1 MNRTAKVNEEKKMIG
16 KSDKQ
21 KSKIIE
27 DDDLTLLVDDPGF
40 EITEEVIQGIKRGID
55 DVINGRT
62 MDAEEFFRE
71 FAKEHGISLDT
82 NR

>member
-1 MNRTAKVNEEKKMIG
+1 MNQTVKVNKEKEIIG

-27 DDDLTLLVDDPGF
+27 DDDLILLVDDPGF

-55 DVINGRT
+55 DIINGRT

-71 FAKEHGISLDT
+71 FEKKYGISHS
-82 NR
+82 NS

>member
-1 MNRTAKVNEEKKMIG
+1 MNRTVKINEEKKIIG
-16 KSDKQ
+16 ESDKQ

-55 DVINGRT
+55 DVIFIIQIFNQR
-62 MDAEEFFRE
+62 MNYL
-71 FAKEHGISLDT
+71 KYL
-82 NR
+82 